1 MYFIDVHQYAQ
12 NNTET
17 ATRKDVQPASKVNS
31 TNEDHSKIRKPT
43 VTITKT
49 NSTVLKEKEA
59 FSGKLKEKS
68 KKNFKPTVGITKT
81 NSTVLKEKESAS
93 GKLREKSKK
102 NSRNLKHG
110 SSK

>member
-1 MYFIDVHQYAQ
+1 MHEKSDIWTQPNRQESFYFTDVHQYAQ

-68 KKNFKPTVGITKT
+68 KKN
-81 NSTVLKEKESAS
+81 
-93 GKLREKSKK
+93 
-102 NSRNLKHG
+102 SRNLKHG